1 MEMLTL
7 LIAISSIEWYLIERG
22 KEEIWGKYSFGKWI
36 TIGVSL
42 LASFLLVFAFNLDII
57 FAVGL
62 IDEISIAGKILT
74 AFALSSGSSAL
85 AEIMETIKLKKE
97 I

>member
-7 LIAISSIEWYLIERG
+7 LLAISAIEWYLIEKG
-22 KEEIWGKYSFGKWI
+22 KKEIWGKYSFGKWI
-36 TIGVSL
+36 TMGVSII
-42 LASFLLVFAFNLDII
+42 ASFCLTFAFGLDIM

-62 IDEISIAGKILT
+62 VECATIAGKILT

-85 AEIMETIKLKKE
+85 AEIMEVIQQKKN
-97 I
+97 